1 MPEKEQNNQS
11 DFMIEKIKERPV
23 NRKKLLRRTIITA
36 SMAVIFGLIACVTFL
51 VLEPLINNWLYPEEE
66 PQIVVFPE
74 DQQEMSPEDMLAEN
88 LPPAETPTPTP
99 TPEPQDVVLDKQ
111 QIEDILSEVVLDKD
125 NYKQLYTA
133 MSDYTT
139 ELNRY
144 IVTVTAVTSNIDW
157 FNNVQESRNQTAG
170 VIITDN
176 GKELLV
182 LTTSGLLRSAESL
195 TLTFYNGAQMNASIK
210 QQDSSTGLA
219 ILAVALTDIP
229 DSVNKEELV
238 YPALGSANS
247 NNMSG
252 IPVVAMGSPMGI
264 SNSVGY
270 GMITSS
276 SHIYSAID
284 RNYRIL
290 QTDINGSQNAS
301 GVLFDLEGQIVGV
314 ITENKTGSDV
324 KNVIYAYGITD
335 LRRIMEKLSN
345 GNAVP
350 YLGISGVTVSADI
363 NTELGVPQGA
373 FVRKVD
379 MDSPAML
386 AGIQQGDVITN
397 IGGRNVVIFNDYSNA
412 LMMLEPG
419 QTINITVMRKVQ
431 DEFKEMNFAIEVG
444 EKME

>member
-1 MPEKEQNNQS
+1 
-11 DFMIEKIKERPV
+11 MIEKIKERPV

-88 LPPAETPTPTP
+88 LPPAETPTPM
-99 TPEPQDVVLDKQ
+99 PEPQDVVLDKQ
-111 QIEDILSEVVLDKD
+111 QIEDILSGVVLDKD

-157 FNNVQESRNQTAG
+157 FNNVQESKNQTAG

-182 LTTSGLLRSAESL
+182 LTAAGLLRSAESL
-195 TLTFYNGAQMNASIK
+195 TLTFYNGAQVNASIK

-247 NNMSG
+247 NNMTG
-252 IPVVAMGSPMGI
+252 IPVIAMGSPMGI

-284 RNYRIL
+284 RTYRIL

-444 EKME
+444 EKTE

>member
-88 LPPAETPTPTP
+88 LPPAETPTPSP
-99 TPEPQDVVLDKQ
+99 SPEPQDVVLDKQ
-111 QIEDILSEVVLDKD
+111 QIEDILSGIVLDKG

-182 LTTSGLLRSAESL
+182 LTPAGLLRSAESL
-195 TLTFYNGAQMNASIK
+195 ILTFYNGVQVNAVVK
-210 QQDSSTGLA
+210 QLDSSTGIA
-219 ILAVALTDIP
+219 ILAVPLTDLP
-229 DSVNKEELV
+229 ESVNGENLV

-247 NNMSG
+247 NNMAG
-252 IPVVAMGSPMGI
+252 VPVIAMGSPMGI

-276 SHIYSAID
+276 SYVYSAID

-290 QTDINGSQNAS
+290 QTDINGSQSAS

-314 ITENKTGSDV
+314 ITDNKTGSDV

-386 AGIQQGDVITN
+386 AGVQQGDVITN

>member
-88 LPPAETPTPTP
+88 LPPAETPTPM
-99 TPEPQDVVLDKQ
+99 PEPQDVVLDKQ
-111 QIEDILSEVVLDKD
+111 QIEDILSGVVLDKD

-157 FNNVQESRNQTAG
+157 FNNVQESKNQTAG

-182 LTTSGLLRSAESL
+182 LTAAGLLRSAESL
-195 TLTFYNGAQMNASIK
+195 TLTFYNGAQVNASIK

-247 NNMSG
+247 NNMTG
-252 IPVVAMGSPMGI
+252 IPVIAMGSPMGI

-284 RNYRIL
+284 RTYRIL

-444 EKME
+444 EKTE

>member
-11 DFMIEKIKERPV
+11 DFMIEKIKKRPV

-99 TPEPQDVVLDKQ
+99 ESQDVVLDKQ
-111 QIEDILSEVVLDKD
+111 QIEDILSGVVLDKD

-157 FNNVQESRNQTAG
+157 FNNVQESKNQTAG

-182 LTTSGLLRSAESL
+182 LTAAGLLRSAESL
-195 TLTFYNGAQMNASIK
+195 TLTFYNGAQVNASIK

-247 NNMSG
+247 NNMTG
-252 IPVVAMGSPMGI
+252 IPVIAMGSPMGI

-284 RNYRIL
+284 RTYRIL

-431 DEFKEMNFAIEVG
+431 DEFKEMNFAIEFG
-444 EKME
+444 EKTE

>member
-99 TPEPQDVVLDKQ
+99 EPQDVVLDKQ

-139 ELNRY
+139 ELNKY

-182 LTTSGLLRSAESL
+182 LTAAGLLRSAESL
-195 TLTFYNGAQMNASIK
+195 TLTFYNGAQVNASIK

-252 IPVVAMGSPMGI
+252 IPVIAMGSPMGI

-284 RNYRIL
+284 RTYRIL

-444 EKME
+444 EKTE

>member
-1 MPEKEQNNQS
+1 
-11 DFMIEKIKERPV
+11 MIEKIKERPV

-88 LPPAETPTPTP
+88 LPPAETPTPM
-99 TPEPQDVVLDKQ
+99 PEPQDVVLDKQ
-111 QIEDILSEVVLDKD
+111 QIEDILSGVVLDKD

-157 FNNVQESRNQTAG
+157 FNNVQESKNQTAG

-182 LTTSGLLRSAESL
+182 LTAAGLLRSAESL
-195 TLTFYNGAQMNASIK
+195 TLTFYNGAQVNATIK

-247 NNMSG
+247 NNMTG
-252 IPVVAMGSPMGI
+252 IPVIAMGSPMGI

-284 RNYRIL
+284 RTYRIL

-444 EKME
+444 EKTE

>member
-88 LPPAETPTPTP
+88 LPPTETPTP

-111 QIEDILSEVVLDKD
+111 QIEDILSGVVLDKD

-157 FNNVQESRNQTAG
+157 FNNVQESKNQTAG

-182 LTTSGLLRSAESL
+182 LTAAGLLRSAESL
-195 TLTFYNGAQMNASIK
+195 TLTFYNGAQVNASIK

-247 NNMSG
+247 NNMTG
-252 IPVVAMGSPMGI
+252 IPVIAMGSPMGI

-284 RNYRIL
+284 RTYRIL

-444 EKME
+444 EKTE

>member
-88 LPPAETPTPTP
+88 LPPAETPTP

>member
-1 MPEKEQNNQS
+1 
-11 DFMIEKIKERPV
+11 MIEKIKERPV

-99 TPEPQDVVLDKQ
+99 EPQDVVLDKQ
-111 QIEDILSEVVLDKD
+111 QIADILSGVVLDKE
-125 NYKQLYTA
+125 NYRQLYTA
-133 MSDYTT
+133 MSEYTA
-139 ELNRY
+139 ELNRS

-182 LTTSGLLRSAESL
+182 LTAAGLLQSAESL
-195 TLTFYNGAQMNASIK
+195 TLTFYNGAQVNASVK
-210 QQDSSTGLA
+210 QQDSTTGLA
-219 ILAVALTDIP
+219 ILAVALTDVP
-229 DSVNKEELV
+229 DSVGGDDFV

-247 NNMSG
+247 NNLAG
-252 IPVVAMGSPMGI
+252 IPVIAMGSPIGI

-290 QTDINGSQNAS
+290 QTDINGSQSAS

-345 GNAVP
+345 GNVVP

-397 IGGRNVVIFNDYSNA
+397 IGGRNVLIFNDYSNA

-431 DEFKEMNFAIEVG
+431 DEFREMNFAIEVG
-444 EKME
+444 EKTE

>member
-99 TPEPQDVVLDKQ
+99 SPEPQDVVLDKQ
-111 QIEDILSEVVLDKD
+111 QIEDILSGVVLDKE
-125 NYKQLYTA
+125 NYRQLYTA
-133 MSDYTT
+133 MSDYTA

-182 LTTSGLLRSAESL
+182 LTAAGLLRSAESL
-195 TLTFYNGAQMNASIK
+195 TLTFYNGAQVNAAVK
-210 QQDSSTGLA
+210 QLDNNTGLA
-219 ILAVALTDIP
+219 ILAVPLADLP
-229 DSVNKEELV
+229 ESVSGENLV

-247 NNMSG
+247 NNMTG
-252 IPVVAMGSPMGI
+252 IPVIAMGSPMGI

-276 SHIYSAID
+276 SYVYSAID
-284 RNYRIL
+284 RNYRII
-290 QTDINGSQNAS
+290 QTDINGSQSAS

-314 ITENKTGSDV
+314 ITDNKTGSDV

-444 EKME
+444 EKTE

>member
-1 MPEKEQNNQS
+1 
-11 DFMIEKIKERPV
+11 MIEKIKERPV

-88 LPPAETPTPTP
+88 LPPTETPTP

-111 QIEDILSEVVLDKD
+111 QIEDILSGVVLDKD

-157 FNNVQESRNQTAG
+157 FNNVQESKNQTAG

-182 LTTSGLLRSAESL
+182 LTAAGLLRSAESL
-195 TLTFYNGAQMNASIK
+195 TLTFYNGAQVNASIK

-247 NNMSG
+247 NNMTG
-252 IPVVAMGSPMGI
+252 IPVIAMGSPMGI

-284 RNYRIL
+284 RTYRIL

-444 EKME
+444 EKTE

>member
-1 MPEKEQNNQS
+1 
-11 DFMIEKIKERPV
+11 
-23 NRKKLLRRTIITA
+23 
-36 SMAVIFGLIACVTFL
+36 
-51 VLEPLINNWLYPEEE
+51 
-66 PQIVVFPE
+66 
-74 DQQEMSPEDMLAEN
+74 MSPEDMLAEN
-88 LPPAETPTPTP
+88 LPPAETPTP

-111 QIEDILSEVVLDKD
+111 QIEDILSGVVLDKD

-157 FNNVQESRNQTAG
+157 FNNVQESKNQTAG

-182 LTTSGLLRSAESL
+182 LTAAGLLRSAESL
-195 TLTFYNGAQMNASIK
+195 TLTFYNGAQVNASIK

-247 NNMSG
+247 NNMTG
-252 IPVVAMGSPMGI
+252 IPVIAMGSPMGI

-284 RNYRIL
+284 RTYRIL

-444 EKME
+444 EKTE

>member
-1 MPEKEQNNQS
+1 
-11 DFMIEKIKERPV
+11 MIEKIKERPV

-99 TPEPQDVVLDKQ
+99 EPQDVVLDKQ
-111 QIEDILSEVVLDKD
+111 QIEDILSGVVLDKD
-125 NYKQLYTA
+125 NYKQLYAA

-139 ELNRY
+139 ELSKY

-157 FNNVQESRNQTAG
+157 FNNVQESKNQTAG

-182 LTTSGLLRSAESL
+182 LTAAGLLRSAESL
-195 TLTFYNGAQMNASIK
+195 TLTFYNGAQVNASIK

-238 YPALGSANS
+238 YPVLGSANS
-247 NNMSG
+247 NNMTG
-252 IPVVAMGSPMGI
+252 IPVIAMGSPMGI

-284 RNYRIL
+284 RTYRIL